1 MAKAREVEGL
11 DCRGGALEGV
21 RRVLAT
27 RFDEMHDYRAAAL
40 DFTDIEG
47 VHAMRVASRRLRSA
61 LRDFKPYLKERVSG
75 QRLKKLADALGAVRD
90 EDVAIEAL
98 TGLTERAA
106 SEADA
111 ETAEG
116 VRRLVAERER
126 RREGA
131 RRELEQEISEGALD
145 KLREKFF
152 ARLERATANDDGGEA
167 GSSSPS
173 SDSARDGD
181 GARGEVAARLSFLR
195 AGRQIIA
202 ARSEELRELS
212 ASLYRPFE
220 VEPLHRMR
228 IAAKRLRY
236 AVEIYGQC
244 FGERLKPF
252 GRKIA
257 ALQKSLG
264 ELHDC
269 DVWIE
274 DFGERLSDAP
284 KSARDLT
291 AGTRAERRAASW
303 LLRHFV
309 IERTRHYTDAR
320 DCWQDW
326 ETDDF
331 FSRLLEAFDAP
342 PEREDESSATMKDAP
357 QPEGESSPPKTSQ
370 TEPATVAADAETPA
384 ASA

>member
-1 MAKAREVEGL
+1 MAKARQIEEL
-11 DCRGGALEGV
+11 DCAGRALEGV

-27 RFDEMHDYRAAAL
+27 RFEEMFDYRAAAL

-61 LRDFKPYLKERVSG
+61 LRDFKPYLKDRVSG
-75 QRLKKLADALGAVRD
+75 QRLKRVADALGRVRD

-98 TGLTERAA
+98 KSLTERAA
-106 SEADA
+106 TEADA

-116 VRRLVAERER
+116 VGRLVAEREQ
-126 RREGA
+126 RRERA
-131 RRELEQEISEGALD
+131 RRELEQEISEDTLA
-145 KLREKFF
+145 KLREKFL
-152 ARLERATANDDGGEA
+152 ARLERATAQDDEEKA
-167 GSSSPS
+167 GPSSS
-173 SDSARDGD
+173 SADGD
-181 GARGEVAARLSFLR
+181 GARGEAAAPPSFLHV
-195 AGRQIIA
+195 GRRIIA
-202 ARSEELRELS
+202 ARADELRELS
-212 ASLYRPFE
+212 VSLYRPFE
-220 VEPLHRMR
+220 VEPLHEMR

-244 FGERLKPF
+244 FGERLRPF
-252 GRKIA
+252 ARKIA

-274 DFGERLSDAP
+274 DFGERLSDGATNG
-284 KSARDLT
+284 RGGDLT
-291 AGTRAERRAASW
+291 SGMRAERRAAFW

-309 IERTRHYTDAR
+309 GERTRHYTDAR

-331 FSRLLEAFDAP
+331 FNGLLAAYDAP
-342 PEREDESSATMKDAP
+342 L
-357 QPEGESSPPKTSQ
+357 
-370 TEPATVAADAETPA
+370 EPAHEPEPPPGGHEPAQAQPPRDGQESAADSETPDA
-384 ASA
+384 AEQQARPA